1 MLKKLRKSSGTV
13 TLVLIGVAA
22 LAGCSDDE
30 QRRDVYAS
38 KEDCLAD
45 WGNKPE
51 DCTPATDPKHASSG
65 HYYGPLYAAG
75 GFLAGRNWSSSGS
88 SRSFANSRSIGSSS
102 SGSSSGTSSSSRGGF
117 GSTGRSSSSS
127 SGG

>member
-38 KEDCLAD
+38 KED
-45 WGNKPE
+45 
-51 DCTPATDPKHASSG
+51 
-65 HYYGPLYAAG
+65 
-75 GFLAGRNWSSSGS
+75 
-88 SRSFANSRSIGSSS
+88 
-102 SGSSSGTSSSSRGGF
+102 
-117 GSTGRSSSSS
+117 
-127 SGG
+127 

>member
-22 LAGCSDDE
+22 MAGCSDE
-30 QRRDVYAS
+30 RRDVYAS

-45 WGNKPE
+45 WGNKAE
-51 DCTPATDPKHASSG
+51 DCTPATDAKNANRG
-65 HYYGPLYAAG
+65 FYYGPLYAAG
-75 GFLAGRNWSSSGS
+75 GFLAGNSWGS
-88 SRSFANSRSIGSSS
+88 NRSFAGSRSIGSTSTQPT
-102 SGSSSGTSSSSRGGF
+102 SSGTSSSSSRGGF

>member
-22 LAGCSDDE
+22 LAGCSDE
-30 QRRDVYAS
+30 RRDVYAS

-45 WGNKPE
+45 WGNKAE
-51 DCTPATDPKHASSG
+51 DCTPATDTKNANRG
-65 HYYGPLYAAG
+65 FYYGPLYAAG
-75 GFLAGRNWSSSGS
+75 GFLAGSNWGGS
-88 SRSFANSRSIGSSS
+88 NRSFAGSRSIGSTSTQSTS
-102 SGSSSGTSSSSRGGF
+102 SGSTSSSSRGGF

>member
-1 MLKKLRKSSGTV
+1 MLKKLRKSSRTV

-22 LAGCSDDE
+22 MAGCSDE
-30 QRRDVYAS
+30 KRDVYAS

-45 WGNKPE
+45 WGNKTE
-51 DCTPATDPKHASSG
+51 DCTPATDSKNANRG
-65 HYYGPLYAAG
+65 FYYGPLYAAG
-75 GFLAGRNWSSSGS
+75 GFLAGRSWGGSNRSFAGSRAIGTAESGSSGS
-88 SRSFANSRSIGSSS
+88 
-102 SGSSSGTSSSSRGGF
+102 TSSRGGF

>member
-1 MLKKLRKSSGTV
+1 MLGKLRKSSTQV

-22 LAGCSDDE
+22 ISGCGKDNE

-38 KEDCLAD
+38 KQDCLAD

-51 DCTPATDPKHASSG
+51 DCTPATEPRHAGSG
-65 HYYGPLYAAG
+65 FFYGPLYAMGAMN
-75 GFLAGRNWSSSGS
+75 AWRNSSGS
-88 SRSFANSRSIGSSS
+88 SWIGSGTRAGSRSIGSSS
-102 SGSSSGTSSSSRGGF
+102 SGVSRGGF
-117 GSTGRSSSSS
+117 GSSGFS